1 MKKLESTLLNMAVVL
16 TVISVIAGGLLA
28 YVNGVTEG
36 PIREIKEKALADGI
50 KSVLQ
55 ADEATVQSIDSI
67 NGGDVIVYTTDKGT
81 AVQAI
86 NNSAFSGTIKV
97 LVGFDAEGNI
107 LGYSVLEHAETPGLG
122 AKAGEWFQKGAK
134 GDIIGKNPSVNN
146 LTVSKDGGE
155 VDAITASTIT
165 SRAFLGA
172 VNDAYKAFKGE
183 AVDANSSAT
192 QQVKEAVESVVDEV
206 KEAVKE
212 ATCCGNPAKC
222 DENFCSKEKENCVCG
237 NN

>member
-1 MKKLESTLLNMAVVL
+1 MKKLESSLLNMTVVL

-55 ADEATVQSIDSI
+55 ADEAIVQQIDTI
-67 NGGDVIVYTTDKGT
+67 DGGQAIVYTTDKGT

-86 NNSAFSGTIKV
+86 NNSAFGGSIKV
-97 LVGFDAEGNI
+97 LVGFDAQGTI

-134 GDIIGKNPSVNN
+134 GDIIGKHPATNN

-165 SRAFLGA
+165 SRAFLSA
-172 VNDAYKAFKGE
+172 VNDAYKALKGE
-183 AVDANSSAT
+183 SVDASSGAT
-192 QQVKEAVESVVDEV
+192 QQVEAPI
-206 KEAVKE
+206 AP
-212 ATCCGNPAKC
+212 TCCADPAC
-222 DENFCSKEKENCVCG
+222 CEANFCSKDKENCVCG

>member
-1 MKKLESTLLNMAVVL
+1 MAVVL

-36 PIREIKEKALADGI
+36 PIQEIKAKALADGI
-50 KSVLQ
+50 KAVLQ
-55 ADEATVQSIDSI
+55 ADEATVQQVDTID
-67 NGGDVIVYTTDKGT
+67 GGVAIVYKTDKGT
-81 AVQAI
+81 AVQAV
-86 NNSAFSGTIKV
+86 NNNAFGGSIKV

-107 LGYSVLEHAETPGLG
+107 LGYNVLEHAETPGLG

-134 GDIIGKNPSVNN
+134 GDIIGKHPAKNN

-165 SRAFLGA
+165 TRAFLGA
-172 VNDAYKAFKGE
+172 VNSAYQAYQGG

-192 QQVKEAVESVVDEV
+192 QQVKEVVKDAVD
-206 KEAVKE
+206 AVSK
-212 ATCCGNPAKC
+212 AACCGDPAKC
-222 DENFCSKEKENCVCG
+222 EANFCTGDKENCVCG
-237 NN
+237 SN

>member
-1 MKKLESTLLNMAVVL
+1 MAVVL

-55 ADEATVQSIDSI
+55 ADEATVQSVDSI
-67 NGGDVIVYTTDKGT
+67 GVAIIYNTDKGT
-81 AVQAI
+81 AVQAV
-86 NNSAFSGTIKV
+86 NNSAFGGSIKV

-134 GDIIGKNPSVNN
+134 GDIIGKHPAKNN

-172 VNDAYKAFKGE
+172 VNDAYKAYKGE
-183 AVDANSSAT
+183 TVDGNSSAT
-192 QQVKEAVESVVDEV
+192 QQVKEAVEEVVD
-206 KEAVKE
+206 AVKE
-212 ATCCGNPAKC
+212 VACCADPPKC
-222 DENFCSKEKENCVCG
+222 EANFCTGDKENCVCSS
-237 NN
+237 N

>member
-1 MKKLESTLLNMAVVL
+1 MKKLESSLLNMAVVL

-36 PIREIKEKALADGI
+36 PIQEIKAKALADGI
-50 KSVLQ
+50 KAVLQ
-55 ADEATVQSIDSI
+55 ADEATVQQVDTID
-67 NGGDVIVYTTDKGT
+67 GGVAIVYKTDKGT
-81 AVQAI
+81 AVQAV
-86 NNSAFSGTIKV
+86 NNSAFGGSIKV

-107 LGYSVLEHAETPGLG
+107 LGYNVLEHAETPGLG

-134 GDIIGKNPSVNN
+134 GDIIGKHPAKNN

-172 VNDAYKAFKGE
+172 VNSAYQAYQGGP
-183 AVDANSSAT
+183 VDANSSAT
-192 QQVKEAVESVVDEV
+192 QQVKEVVKDVVD
-206 KEAVKE
+206 AVSK
-212 ATCCGNPAKC
+212 AACCGDPAKC
-222 DENFCSKEKENCVCG
+222 EANFCTGDKENCVCG
-237 NN
+237 SN

>member
-1 MKKLESTLLNMAVVL
+1 MKKLESSLLNMTVVL

-55 ADEATVQSIDSI
+55 ANEAIVQQIDTI
-67 NGGDVIVYTTDKGT
+67 DGGLAIVYKTDKGT

-86 NNSAFSGTIKV
+86 NNSAFGGSIKV
-97 LVGFDAEGNI
+97 LVGFDAEGSI

-134 GDIIGKNPSVNN
+134 GDIIGKQPANNN
-146 LTVSKDGGE
+146 LTVTKDGGE

-172 VNDAYKAFKGE
+172 VNDAYKAYVGE
-183 AVDANSSAT
+183 TVDANSGAT
-192 QQVKEAVESVVDEV
+192 QQV
-206 KEAVKE
+206 
-212 ATCCGNPAKC
+212 N
-222 DENFCSKEKENCVCG
+222 G

>member
-1 MKKLESTLLNMAVVL
+1 MAVVL

-36 PIREIKEKALADGI
+36 PIQEIKAKALADGI
-50 KSVLQ
+50 KAVLQ
-55 ADEATVQSIDSI
+55 ADEATVQQVDTID
-67 NGGDVIVYTTDKGT
+67 GGVAIVYKTDKGT
-81 AVQAI
+81 AVQAV
-86 NNSAFSGTIKV
+86 NNNAFGGSIKV

-107 LGYSVLEHAETPGLG
+107 LGYNVLEHAETPGLG

-134 GDIIGKNPSVNN
+134 GDIIGKHPAKNN

-165 SRAFLGA
+165 TRAFLGA
-172 VNDAYKAFKGE
+172 VNSAYQAYQGG

-192 QQVKEAVESVVDEV
+192 QQVKEVVKDAVD
-206 KEAVKE
+206 AVSK
-212 ATCCGNPAKC
+212 AACCGDPAKC
-222 DENFCSKEKENCVCG
+222 EANFCTGDKENCVCG
-237 NN
+237 SNE

>member
-1 MKKLESTLLNMAVVL
+1 MAVVL

-55 ADEATVQSIDSI
+55 ADEATVQSVDSI
-67 NGGDVIVYTTDKGT
+67 GVAIIYKTDKGT
-81 AVQAI
+81 AVQAV
-86 NNSAFSGTIKV
+86 NNSAFGGSIKV

-134 GDIIGKNPSVNN
+134 GDIIGKHPAKNN

-172 VNDAYKAFKGE
+172 VNDAYKAYKGE
-183 AVDANSSAT
+183 TVDGNSSAT
-192 QQVKEAVESVVDEV
+192 QQVKEAVEEVVD
-206 KEAVKE
+206 AVKE
-212 ATCCGNPAKC
+212 VACCADPAKC
-222 DENFCSKEKENCVCG
+222 EANFCTGDKENCVCSSH
-237 NN
+237 

>member
-1 MKKLESTLLNMAVVL
+1 MKKLESSLLNMAVVL

-28 YVNGVTEG
+28 YVNGVTED
-36 PIREIKEKALADGI
+36 PIQEIKEKALADGI

-81 AVQAI
+81 AVQAV

-97 LVGFDAEGNI
+97 LVGFDAQGNI

-172 VNDAYKAFKGE
+172 VNDAYKAFQGQE
-183 AVDANSSAT
+183 VDANSSAT
-192 QQVKEAVESVVDEV
+192 QQVEEAVGQMVNEV
-206 KEAVKE
+206 KEAVKA
-212 ATCCGNPAKC
+212 ATCCADPAKC
-222 DENFCSKEKENCVCG
+222 EENFCSKEKENCVCG

>member
-1 MKKLESTLLNMAVVL
+1 MAVVL

-36 PIREIKEKALADGI
+36 PIQEIKAKALADGI
-50 KSVLQ
+50 KAVLQ
-55 ADEATVQSIDSI
+55 ADEATVQSTDTID
-67 NGGDVIVYTTDKGT
+67 GGVAIVYKTGKGT
-81 AVQAI
+81 AVQAV
-86 NNSAFSGTIKV
+86 NNSAFGGSIKV

-107 LGYSVLEHAETPGLG
+107 LGYNVLEHAETPGLG

-134 GDIIGKNPSVNN
+134 GDIIGKHPAKNN

-165 SRAFLGA
+165 TRAFLGA
-172 VNDAYKAFKGE
+172 VNSAYQAYKGG

-192 QQVKEAVESVVDEV
+192 QQVKEAVEGVV
-206 KEAVKE
+206 EA
-212 ATCCGNPAKC
+212 ATKAACCGNPEKC
-222 DENFCSKEKENCVCG
+222 EDNFCTGDKENCVCG
-237 NN
+237 SNE

>member
-1 MKKLESTLLNMAVVL
+1 MAVVL

-36 PIREIKEKALADGI
+36 PIKEIKAKALADGI

-55 ADEATVQSIDSI
+55 ADEANVQQIDTI
-67 NGGDVIVYTTDKGT
+67 DGGVAIVYKTDKGT
-81 AVQAI
+81 AVQAV
-86 NNSAFSGTIKV
+86 NNNAFGGALKV

-134 GDIIGKNPSVNN
+134 GDIIGKHPAKNN

-165 SRAFLGA
+165 SRAFLAA
-172 VNDAYKAFKGE
+172 VNSAYQAYKGG

-192 QQVKEAVESVVDEV
+192 QQVKEVVEEVVDTV
-206 KEAVKE
+206 NKA
-212 ATCCGNPAKC
+212 ACCGDPAKC
-222 DENFCSKEKENCVCG
+222 EANFCTGDKENCVCG
-237 NN
+237 SN

>member
-1 MKKLESTLLNMAVVL
+1 MKKLESSLLNMTVVL

-55 ADEATVQSIDSI
+55 ADDAIVQQIDTI
-67 NGGDVIVYTTDKGT
+67 DGGISIVYKTDKGT
-81 AVQAI
+81 AVQAV
-86 NNSAFSGTIKV
+86 NNNAFGGAIKV
-97 LVGFDAEGNI
+97 LVGFDAEGSI

-122 AKAGEWFQKGAK
+122 AKAGEWFQQGAK
-134 GDIIGKNPSVNN
+134 GNIIGMHPAKNN

-172 VNDAYKAFKGE
+172 VNDAYKAYQGE
-183 AVDANSSAT
+183 SVDASSGAT
-192 QQVKEAVESVVDEV
+192 QQV
-206 KEAVKE
+206 
-212 ATCCGNPAKC
+212 
-222 DENFCSKEKENCVCG
+222 

>member
-1 MKKLESTLLNMAVVL
+1 MKKLESSLLNMTVVL

-55 ADEATVQSIDSI
+55 AEEATVQQIDTI
-67 NGGDVIVYTTDKGT
+67 DGGVAIVYKTDKGT
-81 AVQAI
+81 AVQAV
-86 NNSAFSGTIKV
+86 NNNAFGGTIKV
-97 LVGFDAEGNI
+97 LVGFDAEGTI

-122 AKAGEWFQKGAK
+122 AKAGEWFQQGAK
-134 GDIIGKNPSVNN
+134 GDIIGKHPSKNN

-165 SRAFLGA
+165 TRAFLGA
-172 VNDAYKAFKGE
+172 VNDAYKAYQGE
-183 AVDANSSAT
+183 TVDASSGAT
-192 QQVKEAVESVVDEV
+192 QQV
-206 KEAVKE
+206 
-212 ATCCGNPAKC
+212 
-222 DENFCSKEKENCVCG
+222 

>member
-1 MKKLESTLLNMAVVL
+1 MKKLESSLLNMAVVL

-36 PIREIKEKALADGI
+36 PIREIKAKALADGI
-50 KSVLQ
+50 KAVLQ
-55 ADEATVQSIDSI
+55 ADEATVQSVDTID
-67 NGGDVIVYTTDKGT
+67 GGVAIVYKTDKGT
-81 AVQAI
+81 AVQAV
-86 NNSAFSGTIKV
+86 NNNAFGGSIKV

-107 LGYSVLEHAETPGLG
+107 LGYNVLEHAETPGLG

-134 GDIIGKNPSVNN
+134 GDIIGKHPAKNN
-146 LTVSKDGGE
+146 LIVSKDGGE

-165 SRAFLGA
+165 TRAFLGA
-172 VNDAYKAFKGE
+172 VNSAYQAYQGG

-192 QQVKEAVESVVDEV
+192 QQVEEAVEGVVDAV
-206 KEAVKE
+206 KEAV
-212 ATCCGNPAKC
+212 CCGNDAKC

-237 NN
+237 NNN

>member
-1 MKKLESTLLNMAVVL
+1 MKKLESSLLNMTVVL

-55 ADEATVQSIDSI
+55 ANEATVQQIDTI
-67 NGGDVIVYTTDKGT
+67 DGGLAIVYKTDKGT

-86 NNSAFSGTIKV
+86 NNSAFGGSIKV
-97 LVGFDAEGNI
+97 LVGFDAEGTI

-134 GDIIGKNPSVNN
+134 GDIIGKQPAKNN

-172 VNDAYKAFKGE
+172 VNDAYKAYVGE
-183 AVDANSSAT
+183 AVDANSGAT
-192 QQVKEAVESVVDEV
+192 QQV
-206 KEAVKE
+206 
-212 ATCCGNPAKC
+212 N
-222 DENFCSKEKENCVCG
+222 G

>member
-1 MKKLESTLLNMAVVL
+1 MKKLESSLLNMAVVL

-50 KSVLQ
+50 KAVLQ
-55 ADEATVQSIDSI
+55 ADEATVEKEETI
-67 NGGDVIVYTTDKGT
+67 GEAIVYTTNKGV

-86 NNSAFSGTIKV
+86 NNNAFGGTIKV

-107 LGYSVLEHAETPGLG
+107 LGYNVLEHAETPGLG

-134 GDIIGKNPSVNN
+134 GDIIGKHPAKNN

-165 SRAFLGA
+165 SRAFLSA
-172 VNDAYKAFKGE
+172 VNDAYKAYKGQ
-183 AVDANSSAT
+183 AVDGNSSAT
-192 QQVKEAVESVVDEV
+192 QQVEEAPKAMD
-206 KEAVKE
+206 KTA
-212 ATCCGNPAKC
+212 CCGDPAKC
-222 DENFCSKEKENCVCG
+222 EENFCTGDKENCVCG
-237 NN
+237 SNE

>member
-1 MKKLESTLLNMAVVL
+1 MAVVL

-36 PIREIKEKALADGI
+36 PIQEIKAKALADGI
-50 KSVLQ
+50 KAVLQ
-55 ADEATVQSIDSI
+55 ADEATVQQVDTID
-67 NGGDVIVYTTDKGT
+67 GGVAIVYKTDKGT
-81 AVQAI
+81 AVQAV
-86 NNSAFSGTIKV
+86 NNNAFGGSIKV

-107 LGYSVLEHAETPGLG
+107 LGYNVLEHAETPGLG

-134 GDIIGKNPSVNN
+134 GDIIGKHPGKNN

-165 SRAFLGA
+165 TRAFLGA
-172 VNDAYKAFKGE
+172 VNSAYQAYQGG

-192 QQVKEAVESVVDEV
+192 QQVKETA
-206 KEAVKE
+206 
-212 ATCCGNPAKC
+212 CCSNPEKC
-222 DENFCSKEKENCVCG
+222 EENFCTGDKENCVCG
-237 NN
+237 SNE